1 MHEKRFNGGIER
13 LRVPERVARL
23 EVERVV
29 DLCLQGIGL
38 KNVLDVG
45 TGSGLFA
52 EAFFKRGLEVTAVD
66 ANPNMLPVARYFIP
80 KADFCQAEAE
90 ALPFAD
96 ASFDLV
102 FLGLLLHESDDPL
115 KVLQET
121 RRVSRRRV
129 CILEWLYIEA
139 EFGPPLAHRMNPTSL
154 AELSEKTGF
163 LKMETLPLSHLVFYR
178 LTR

>member
-90 ALPFAD
+90 TL
-96 ASFDLV
+96 
-102 FLGLLLHESDDPL
+102 
-115 KVLQET
+115 